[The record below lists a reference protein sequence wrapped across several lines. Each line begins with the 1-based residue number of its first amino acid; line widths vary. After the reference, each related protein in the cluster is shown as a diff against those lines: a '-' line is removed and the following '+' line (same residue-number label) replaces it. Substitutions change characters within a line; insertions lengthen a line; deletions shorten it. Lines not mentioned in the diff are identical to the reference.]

1 MKNEMCMKNMI
12 SITVHFS
19 VSLIFPRFRLSAK
32 LPLRGALTWTWDTD
46 SWQCVLLIKI
56 NFRVNLQVSFPFY
69 TAAYSQCMYQDFHF
83 HKATFQQRQGR
94 SRSFCELSS
103 LQQEEVFYILGCFIF
118 SSLQVFWFSPFSFQ
132 FSFFSFVFCFV
143 LQEKPLSQFLL
154 IIYPWT
160 RWKSAKITVTLFLLL
175 QSGYVGDC
183 CNEYI
188 C

>member
-1 MKNEMCMKNMI
+1 MLLLASGVLVSFMTKSAYFYQVRHSRYKHSTNYVISRRKKLCMKNYMCMKNMI

-69 TAAYSQCMYQDFHF
+69 TAAYSQCLYQDFHF
-83 HKATFQQRQGR
+83 LKATFQQRQGR

-103 LQQEEVFYILGCFIF
+103 LQQEEVFYILGFFIF
-118 SSLQVFWFSPFSFQ
+118 SSLQVF
-132 FSFFSFVFCFV
+132 
-143 LQEKPLSQFLL
+143 
-154 IIYPWT
+154 
-160 RWKSAKITVTLFLLL
+160 
-175 QSGYVGDC
+175 
-183 CNEYI
+183 
-188 C
+188 